1 MTGPLC
7 VAHGGCIAAQLRVY
21 ARLEPGRGCYRVSA
35 VDMVVKVDSQAAG
48 GARHEA
54 AGKQETN
61 RPVEQTR
68 HWPEQRVE
76 KTTVAGGENIRGERH
91 D

>member
-1 MTGPLC
+1 
-7 VAHGGCIAAQLRVY
+7 
-21 ARLEPGRGCYRVSA
+21 
-35 VDMVVKVDSQAAG
+35 MVVKVDSQAAG